1 MLAWAALE
9 PALHCSAVPV
19 DELRDAVLM
28 GGRVGS
34 GFISGRANADLVFFD
49 HALILAI
56 RREPDV
62 GQVLDRIVLSLDSLL
77 VNQPFGPDLSLH
89 RTDRK
94 DLEADG
100 VIAQHVIPDRGIVE
114 EQQ

>member
-1 MLAWAALE
+1 MPIWFSSTTRWSWL
-9 PALHCSAVPV
+9 
-19 DELRDAVLM
+19 
-28 GGRVGS
+28 
-34 GFISGRANADLVFFD
+34 
-49 HALILAI
+49 I

-89 RTDRK
+89 RTDRQ

-100 VIAQHVIPDRGIVE
+100 VVAQHVIPDRGIVE
-114 EQQ
+114 EQAVIQCGAR